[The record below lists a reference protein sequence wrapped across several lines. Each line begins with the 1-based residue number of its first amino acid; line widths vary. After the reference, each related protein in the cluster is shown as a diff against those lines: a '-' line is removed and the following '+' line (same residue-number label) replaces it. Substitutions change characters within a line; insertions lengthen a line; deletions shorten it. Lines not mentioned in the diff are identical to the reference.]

1 MRVALESG
9 IGSLCQN
16 LPVRREDRSK
26 MAVRSYVAVR
36 LITPLIERTQ
46 ARSILLAL

>member
-1 MRVALESG
+1 MQITLKSG
-9 IGSLCQN
+9 ISGLYQN